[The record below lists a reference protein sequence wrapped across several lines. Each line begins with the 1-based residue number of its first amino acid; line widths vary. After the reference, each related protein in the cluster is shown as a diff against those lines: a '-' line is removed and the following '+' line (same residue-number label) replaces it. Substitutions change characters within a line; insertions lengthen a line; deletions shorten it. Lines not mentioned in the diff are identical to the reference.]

1 MRQAGAMPNSLPFPI
16 RVAAGLVAAGI
27 QTVRRIPEDLPGM
40 GVELA
45 GRVTKAT
52 LQLRQQITDLAIR
65 GDELLQSGDEPQ
77 EHPAW
82 ARFDDEQPTTE
93 QPADEQPKAEQLT
106 AEQVSAEST
115 TADESTNPK
124 PRFEAPTG
132 PTSNTAEPTDTASE
146 LLPGYPGMTMAQV
159 RGHFRTLSAADIRG
173 LLERETN
180 GENRPSFVTM
190 LTNRISTLEHDAR

>member
-1 MRQAGAMPNSLPFPI
+1 MRQAVAMPNSLPFPI
-16 RVAAGLVAAGI
+16 RVVAGLIATGI
-27 QTVRRIPEDLPGM
+27 QTARRIPDDLPGL

-82 ARFDDEQPTTE
+82 AHFDDEQPAD
-93 QPADEQPKAEQLT
+93 QPPT
-106 AEQVSAEST
+106 AEQPTAEQST
-115 TADESTNPK
+115 AEQPTTDESPDPN
-124 PRFEAPTG
+124 PRFEAPTRST
-132 PTSNTAEPTDTASE
+132 PKIAEPIKETSE

-159 RGHFRTLSAADIRG
+159 RGHFRTLSAADIRE

-190 LTNRISTLEHDAR
+190 LTNRLATLEHDAR